1 MSDAITLIKKLFV
14 GLDLS
19 GTIGLMG
26 FDALS
31 AILCVT
37 SIALLILLDRTVTYD
52 GKEVG
57 EKSHIIVRSGAYVYA
72 VTLIILFWLLL
83 LSKDMIS
90 TFIYFQF

>member
-1 MSDAITLIKKLFV
+1 
-14 GLDLS
+14 
-19 GTIGLMG
+19 MG
-26 FDALS
+26 FDLLS
-31 AILCVT
+31 AILCAIA
-37 SIALLILLDRTVTYD
+37 IALLILLDRAVTYD

-57 EKSHIIVRSGAYVYA
+57 RESRILVRSGAFVYA